1 MEADGSQGIGDSSW
15 KLPTSSH
22 ILLRASQ
29 ISSEFERGNQ
39 SYLRLSLGEFFQQ
52 RSEALGWL
60 GSEEEAVKRVC
71 NHYNGVMCLN

>member
-1 MEADGSQGIGDSSW
+1 MEADGSLGIGDSSW

-29 ISSEFERGNQ
+29 ISSDFERGNQ

-52 RSEALGWL
+52 RSEALGCL
-60 GSEEEAVKRVC
+60 GSEEETVKRVC
-71 NHYNGVMCLN
+71 NC